1 MLRSL
6 TALLAMLMLGGCT
19 GLFFQ
24 PMNRHVRTPADIGLK
39 HEDIE
44 LRASDGVAL
53 HAWFLPAA
61 TTPARATVLFLH
73 GNAENISTHVA
84 AVQWMP
90 AAGYDVLLLDYRGY
104 GRSSGVPTVDGAMRD
119 IDAATRYLVGRVG
132 IRRDRMVLF
141 GQSLGGSLAAW
152 YAARGPRRHVFS
164 GVVVDSAFSS
174 YREIAR
180 DALDTVWWTRWAKW
194 PASYTVDDSFSPVSV
209 VGDIAPV
216 PVLFIAGGR
225 DRIVPPAHSERL
237 FAAASAPKAYW
248 LFPEA
253 GHIGAL
259 TDPQARERLVGWI
272 EEVVSR

>member
-24 PMNRHVRTPADIGLK
+24 PMNHHVRTPADIGLK
-39 HEDIE
+39 HEDVE

-53 HAWFLPAA
+53 LAGCRPATA
-61 TTPARATVLFLH
+61 PARATVLFLH
-73 GNAENISTHVA
+73 GNAENISTHIA
-84 AVQWMP
+84 AVSWMP
-90 AAGYDVLLLDYRGY
+90 AAGFDVLLLDYRGY
-104 GRSSGVPTVDGAMRD
+104 GRSSGVPTVEGAMRD
-119 IDAATRYLVGRVG
+119 IDAATRHLLGRVG

-194 PASYTVDDSFSPVSV
+194 PASYTIDDSFSPVSV
-209 VGDIAPV
+209 VGEIAPV
-216 PVLFIAGGR
+216 PVLFMAGGR
-225 DRIVPPAHSERL
+225 DRIVPPAHSKRL
-237 FAAASAPKAYW
+237 FAAANAPKAHW

-259 TDPQARERLVGWI
+259 TDPQARERLASWI
-272 EEVVSR
+272 EEVVAR

>member
-1 MLRSL
+1 MLRCVIV
-6 TALLAMLMLGGCT
+6 LLVTSMLGGCT

-24 PMNRHVRTPADIGLK
+24 PMNHHVRTPADIGLK
-39 HEDIE
+39 HEDVE

-53 HAWFLPAA
+53 HAWFLPATA
-61 TTPARATVLFLH
+61 PARATVLFLH
-73 GNAENISTHVA
+73 GNAENISTHIA
-84 AVQWMP
+84 AVSWMP
-90 AAGYDVLLLDYRGY
+90 AAGFDVLLLDYRGY
-104 GRSSGVPTVDGAMRD
+104 GRSSGVPTVEGAMRD
-119 IDAATRYLVGRVG
+119 IDAATRHLLGRVG

-180 DALDTVWWTRWAKW
+180 DALDTVWWARWAKW
-194 PASYTVDDSFSPVSV
+194 PASYTIDDSFSPVSV
-209 VGDIAPV
+209 VGEIAPV

-237 FAAASAPKAYW
+237 FAAATAPKAYW

-259 TDPQARERLVGWI
+259 TDSTARERLAGWI